1 MNIITKQL
9 ILNEIQLPTDVINI
23 IKEFCFV
30 NIEEVAKKNKLKI
43 NRIIRSADLYTYAE
57 RDDDAFDLWYFEI
70 HENENE
76 YREKLKIKFF
86 LCTSCGN
93 YAEYFSRGE
102 NYLYDSITCTCWE
115 KNKIVD
121 GRWKYPL
128 SVWI

>member
-30 NIEEVAKKNKLKI
+30 NIEEVAKQNKLKI
-43 NRIIRSADLYTYAE
+43 NRIIRSADLYTYSE
-57 RDDDAFDLWYFEI
+57 SDDGCWHFEI

-76 YREKLKIKFF
+76 YGEKFKLKGFH
-86 LCTSCGN
+86 CSNCGN
-93 YAEYFSRGE
+93 YRGYFCKSWD
-102 NYLYDSITCTCWE
+102 NYIYNWTTCTCWE

-121 GRWKYPL
+121 YFWKYPL